1 MTGKSN
7 YSKILINV
15 TKLSEPRVK
24 KPKNAKNMRRSLVEI
39 RALKTVNK
47 SEIDKFCSVA
57 EGASKVMV
65 ILLIN
70 DEATEDEASQE
81 VSHEMKRQYFQK
93 IQDFQYD
100 PKRPE
105 FFVCTVKNCD
115 EEVAPGL
122 DLFPGTV
129 LGLFFFIK

>member
-1 MTGKSN
+1 
-7 YSKILINV
+7 
-15 TKLSEPRVK
+15 
-24 KPKNAKNMRRSLVEI
+24 MRRSLVEI

-47 SEIDKFCSVA
+47 AEIDKFCSVA

-129 LGLFFFIK
+129 LGLFFFFKSKTGFEPGLFSTAPKLVGRLPD